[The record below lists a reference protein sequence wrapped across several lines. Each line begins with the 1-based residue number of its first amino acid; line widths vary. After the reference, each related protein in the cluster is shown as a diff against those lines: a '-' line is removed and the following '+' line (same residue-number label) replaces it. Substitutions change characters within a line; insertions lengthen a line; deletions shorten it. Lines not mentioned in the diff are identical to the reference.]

1 MMFGMYDVLEICHSI
16 KNMVVVV
23 VVVVVVSKIAA
34 AAAAAST
41 TDTSAVNLIQSISE
55 VL

>member
-34 AAAAAST
+34 AAAAST

>member
-23 VVVVVVSKIAA
+23 VVDSKIA